1 MAIQDAGLTYHWG
14 FPFSLQVLKDGRQ
27 VTLRSKDD
35 LPYFLSALKKET
47 FRTGGETRIYLLSPS
62 PCHGKPQEAKVALEA
77 TDYQCL
83 SRPIYHQRLMELSLM
98 AQDDSSALS
107 LSGPNHS

>member
-35 LPYFLSALKKET
+35 LPYFLSALKL
-47 FRTGGETRIYLLSPS
+47 GEGDFPDWRGDPDLPAFSLPLPWQTAR
-62 PCHGKPQEAKVALEA
+62 GKGR
-77 TDYQCL
+77 
-83 SRPIYHQRLMELSLM
+83 S
-98 AQDDSSALS
+98 
-107 LSGPNHS
+107 